1 MRLNSLALR
10 LVLGAGLWSV
20 AALAAGGLLL
30 SALFRDYV
38 ERSFDRHLAVY
49 QETLIGGAFVYP
61 EGVRLSRTLEDPRFS
76 QPYSGWYWQID
87 DRDGTVLSSRSL
99 WDETLKAGDGI
110 GSAPV
115 RYRTDGPLNQQL
127 RVAAR
132 WIELPGGEAPYLF
145 LVAGDASEI
154 ETEVDSFNTTLFWSL
169 GGLGLV
175 LVLAVLIQVIYG
187 LLPLRRVQR
196 QLARIRAGEA
206 EHLSGDFPTEIEQLA
221 DELNGL
227 LDHNAEVIERARTH
241 VGNLAHALKTPLAVL
256 ANEAA
261 SEAADPLAEQVR
273 RQTDLMRRH
282 VDHYLVRARAAGAG
296 RVLGVRTEV
305 APVVDD
311 LRRTLLK
318 IYASREIAI
327 EATVAPHAAFRGERQ
342 DLEEILGNLMDNAC
356 KWAHRQVA
364 VASRLDGNRLEIV
377 VDDDG
382 RGLTPEEQEAV
393 LPRGSRLDESVPGSG
408 LGLSIVKD
416 ISGLYGG
423 EVTLDRSPAG
433 GLRAVVRLPAAR
445 A

>member
-115 RYRTDGPLNQQL
+115 RYRTEGPLEQQL

-227 LDHNAEVIERARTH
+227 LDHNAEVIERART
-241 VGNLAHALKTPLAVL
+241 
-256 ANEAA
+256 
-261 SEAADPLAEQVR
+261 
-273 RQTDLMRRH
+273 
-282 VDHYLVRARAAGAG
+282 
-296 RVLGVRTEV
+296 EV

-311 LRRTLLK
+311 LRRALLK

-327 EATVAPHAAFRGERQ
+327 ETTVAPHAAFRGERQ

-356 KWAHRQVA
+356 KWARRQVA
-364 VASRLDGNRLEIV
+364 VAARMDGNRLEIV

-382 RGLTPEEQEAV
+382 RGLTPAELEKV

-433 GLRAVVRLPAAR
+433 GLRAVVRLPATR